1 MASGE
6 TPVYQL
12 RYPLPTDVIDL
23 AGDLADLALDIDAAI
38 ATHVS
43 DITSTLNAVPRFSGT
58 GGEIKNSAVTIDN
71 SNNLAVPGDI
81 TATDITG
88 TGVMTVDTTGIGIDS
103 IITIDSDVAYSALLA
118 LKADGSDKW
127 KVVRNANDHDLKLY
141 SYGSA
146 SYPLTLDYAN
156 GNAVFD
162 ADVTVGG
169 DITSTSAAHN
179 LAYNNAG
186 AAAVSLGSTFVK
198 RASTGAGDVVFW
210 AQGTSTVGIACYA
223 DGDVNLGKD
232 LTVTGDIEL
241 GSGGPTITTGSAV
254 PSASE
259 PQGSKYIRT
268 TTLGDHEYVA
278 TDGVG
283 TWAVTGAADTGRRDM
298 SAESLSNSWTVG
310 SSRFHLQRVGNM
322 VTLQATFDGTSATTG
337 EIYNLPAGF
346 LPSGLVTFPVS
357 YGTSASRMCQVSMGG
372 NMYMNSYGASTH
384 FICASWPTDD
394 AWPTSLPGT

>member
-241 GSGGPTITTGSAV
+241 GSGGPTITTGTAA
-254 PSASE
+254 PTASE
-259 PQGSKYIRT
+259 PTGSLYVREASGNAALWVAQDGAGTWVHVPQAT
-268 TTLGDHEYVA
+268 TTIGSNEIV
-278 TDGVG
+278 
-283 TWAVTGAADTGRRDM
+283 RRDNNFR
-298 SAESLSNSWTVG
+298 LDG
-310 SSRFHLQRVGNM
+310 SSTF
-322 VTLQATFDGTSATTG
+322 TFDGTDFVTPNVELTSGGPTITTG
-337 EIYNLPAGF
+337 TGTPEGV
-346 LPSGLVTFPVS
+346 VTAPIGSTFHRDDG
-357 YGTSASRMCQVSMGG
+357 GTSTTLYVKESGVG
-372 NMYMNSYGASTH
+372 NTG
-384 FICASWPTDD
+384 
-394 AWPTSLPGT
+394 